1 MKFCELVELRA
12 LCAKTSSLGPVLNR
26 RPSKH
31 ELKHQAHDRIALP
44 ERNRFIHL
52 GQRLLVVARFEDL
65 PHFVQKLAHTST
77 SCRLPYFRQSKP
89 PIRAVDNWGQPGM
102 WWLQFEEGNAAVVAA
117 TSLVQARLIAVAH
130 GLGRASKFVDGYPID
145 ADFLQFIP
153 GDLVGKELSKKEA
166 SEVLERRR
174 VVMKYA
180 SRAP

>member
-1 MKFCELVELRA
+1 
-12 LCAKTSSLGPVLNR
+12 
-26 RPSKH
+26 
-31 ELKHQAHDRIALP
+31 
-44 ERNRFIHL
+44 
-52 GQRLLVVARFEDL
+52 
-65 PHFVQKLAHTST
+65 
-77 SCRLPYFRQSKP
+77 
-89 PIRAVDNWGQPGM
+89 M

-153 GDLVGKELSKKEA
+153 SDLIGKELSEKEA

-180 SRAP
+180 SRAS